1 MNMHQIGAQYV
12 RLIFFFFL
20 FSGCDSLF
28 NEYEKVDYDISEIDH
43 QACDLFFF
51 VDPLGSITT
60 HSLEDTSFTLMDSL
74 YAFVLGDSSNVLG
87 VNNIGPISIVMTAD
101 TCYFPFHVEQGS
113 DSIFF
118 FGDASIDMSIF
129 DSIGDQINIL
139 NHTSSLENIAGCHLV
154 RTRSVF
160 SADPGYYVLRFI
172 ALEQK
177 DFRGIVLNSNI
188 PPEADFLASST
199 IGIDSL
205 YVTFSDASVN
215 GTYSISDWRWDFGD
229 GSTDSSRF
237 LANPTH
243 VYSSSDTFTVSLM
256 VSDGVLS
263 HTEEKIDY
271 IKVSSSNE

>member
-1 MNMHQIGAQYV
+1 MNMYQKDAQYI
-12 RLIFFFFL
+12 RLIFFIFL

-28 NEYEKVDYDISEIDH
+28 NDYEMVDYELSEIDH

-51 VDPLGSITT
+51 IDPLESITT
-60 HSLEDTSFTLMDSL
+60 HSLEDTSFTLMESL
-74 YAFVLGDSSNVLG
+74 YAFVLGDSSNVLS
-87 VNNIGPISIVMTAD
+87 VDNIGPISIVMSAD
-101 TCYFPFHVEQGS
+101 TCYFPFHVEQDS

-129 DSIGDQINIL
+129 DSIGEQINIF
-139 NHTSSLENIAGCHLV
+139 NHISSLENIAGCHLV

-160 SADPGYYVLRFI
+160 SADPGYYVFRFI
-172 ALEQK
+172 ALEPK
-177 DFRGIVLNSNI
+177 DFRGIILNSNI

-205 YVTFSDASVN
+205 YVTFSDVSVN
-215 GTYSISDWRWDFGD
+215 GTYSISDWRWNFGD

-237 LANPTH
+237 LASPTH
-243 VYSSSDTFTVSLM
+243 VYSNADTFTVSLM